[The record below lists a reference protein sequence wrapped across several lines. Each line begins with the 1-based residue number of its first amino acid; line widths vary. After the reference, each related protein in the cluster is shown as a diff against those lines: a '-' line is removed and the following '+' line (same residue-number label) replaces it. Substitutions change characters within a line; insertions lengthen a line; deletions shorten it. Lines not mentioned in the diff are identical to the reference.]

1 MHEASDLKVAEAA
14 GALPAEVDAQALI
27 QWLWSV
33 RVRMALGVT
42 RTARSTRDLFTTGL
56 ERKVW
61 QNIMHQHQFLRVLA
75 SKLVAGHLRSAG
87 SRHTKGHACSTI
99 QN

>member
-1 MHEASDLKVAEAA
+1 MREASDLKVAEAA

-42 RTARSTRDLFTTGL
+42 RMSRSIRDWFAMV
-56 ERKVW
+56 R
-61 QNIMHQHQFLRVLA
+61 NRF
-75 SKLVAGHLRSAG
+75 
-87 SRHTKGHACSTI
+87 
-99 QN
+99 